1 MLVLIVGTPNS
12 GKSARAEAI
21 TLQLANGGPRVYLAT
36 MEPYGEEGRARVEK
50 HRKARE
56 GKGFVTVERA
66 CELDALDAAGVGG
79 ANAAWLLECVSNL
92 VGNEMYL
99 PSNSELNEQD
109 LAARIAG
116 SVVRLADRVGA
127 LVAVTNEFPLDGPG
141 YDAAT
146 RKYARVARA
155 VNAALRA
162 AADRVE
168 ELPEKEEERP

>member
-1 MLVLIVGTPNS
+1 MIGIFNTIIIDGKEIFRPN
-12 GKSARAEAI
+12 AF
-21 TLQLANGGPRVYLAT
+21 TLQREQIYS
-36 MEPYGEEGRARVEK
+36 GEIETCT
-50 HRKARE
+50 
-56 GKGFVTVERA
+56 GK
-66 CELDALDAAGVGG
+66 
-79 ANAAWLLECVSNL
+79 
-92 VGNEMYL
+92 
-99 PSNSELNEQD
+99 
-109 LAARIAG
+109 
-116 SVVRLADRVGA
+116 RLADRVGA

>member
-1 MLVLIVGTPNS
+1 
-12 GKSARAEAI
+12 
-21 TLQLANGGPRVYLAT
+21 
-36 MEPYGEEGRARVEK
+36 
-50 HRKARE
+50 
-56 GKGFVTVERA
+56 
-66 CELDALDAAGVGG
+66 
-79 ANAAWLLECVSNL
+79 
-92 VGNEMYL
+92 MYL
-99 PSNSELNEQD
+99 PSNLELNEQE
-109 LAARIAG
+109 LAARIVG

-168 ELPEKEEERP
+168 ETPVKEKERP

>member
-12 GKSARAEAI
+12 GKSARAEEI
-21 TLQLANGGPRVYLAT
+21 TLQLASGGPRFYLAT

-66 CELDALDAAGVGG
+66 CGLDALDIAGVGG
-79 ANAAWLLECVSNL
+79 ANGAWLLECVSNL

-99 PSNSELNEQD
+99 PKNAELSESELAD
-109 LAARIAG
+109 RTAA

>member
-1 MLVLIVGTPNS
+1 MKGLELCRLYWEEIGRP
-12 GKSARAEAI
+12 GLEEAFPE
-21 TLQLANGGPRVYLAT
+21 LADRT
-36 MEPYGEEGRARVEK
+36 
-50 HRKARE
+50 
-56 GKGFVTVERA
+56 
-66 CELDALDAAGVGG
+66 AA
-79 ANAAWLLECVSNL
+79 
-92 VGNEMYL
+92 
-99 PSNSELNEQD
+99 
-109 LAARIAG
+109 